1 MGGSVTDILPL
12 VHLDTDKPHSLVVY
26 HAINST
32 ICLLMPSPP
41 PEQFYSRYSD
51 TMGPLLSN
59 LSADLTHTWA
69 NNNTSSTAVSPNS
82 DHVKFIYY
90 NGANFAVKSTV
101 EAGNENLVN
110 LAAELAADLPETGGE
125 VTGKLGNDQWIVV
138 RVAGVRTIIII
149 LTLKNLNL
157 LEVSEEVSKLDKSSF
172 SKICLL

>member
-12 VHLDTDKPHSLVVY
+12 VHLDCNKPHSLVVY

-32 ICLLMPSPP
+32 ICLLLPCPPS
-41 PEQFYSRYSD
+41 EQFFRRYSD
-51 TMGPLLSN
+51 YMGPLLSN

-69 NNNTSSTAVSPNS
+69 SSTTAASAPPNS

-110 LAAELAADLPETGGE
+110 LAAELAADLPQSGGE

-138 RVAGVRTIIII
+138 RVAGVRTIIIM

-157 LEVSEEVSKLDKSSF
+157 LEVSEEVLKLDKSSF